1 MKNTNQPTICYNCKH
16 RCNIPGDAHSQCSH
30 PEANLNSDPLSNIMA
45 MMASVGRVAPTISPD
60 ALSLKIQ
67 ANEHGIK
74 SGWFN
79 WPYNFDPIWL
89 ENCEGFEEKEGTK

>member
-16 RCNIPGDAHSQCSH
+16 RCNIPGDAHSRCSH
-30 PEANLNSDPLSNIMA
+30 PETKTDDNPLQNIIGML
-45 MMASVGRVAPTISPD
+45 ASVGRVDPQIGTASSK
-60 ALSLKIQ
+60 LNIQ

-79 WPYNFDPIWL
+79 WPWNFDPIWL
-89 ENCEGFEEKEGTK
+89 ENCDGFEAEEN